1 MLISRTD
8 RGLMANWWFTVDR
21 LLMAAVLLLMVMGVL
36 FSMAASPP
44 VAERIGLEYFHFVKR
59 QLMFLVPAL
68 VVLIGASLLT
78 RRQARR
84 SSLWAFLAGIGL
96 MVYAVYFGPEI
107 KGAHR
112 WVAFGN
118 FNIQPSEF
126 VKPAF
131 VVLAAWLL
139 AEGRRRPDMP
149 GTLAAWVA
157 FAVFLALL
165 AVQPDFGQAVLV
177 AMVWMLMLLVFGIPW
192 IFVFGLAGLGVVA
205 IVGAYFTVPHVTSR
219 IDRFLSPETGDT
231 FQVDTARQ
239 AFDNGKL
246 LGTGPGGGSAKQVL
260 PDAHSDF
267 TFAVIGEEFGLV
279 ACLVLIVVF
288 GFIVLRAL
296 RHASVVD
303 DSFATLALTGLIST
317 FGLQAIINMGVNVS
331 LIPAKGMTLP
341 FISYG
346 GSSLIAMAYAMGLV
360 LALSRR
366 WPKAAMPVGRFHPA
380 AHPAKHSAGAA
391 AAALRR

>member
-21 LLMAAVLLLMVMGVL
+21 LMMAAILLLMALGVL
-36 FSMAASPP
+36 VSMAASPP
-44 VAERIGLEYFHFVKR
+44 VAERIGLEYFHFFKR
-59 QLMFLVPAL
+59 QLMFLLPA
-68 VVLIGASLLT
+68 VAMMIAASLLT
-78 RRQARR
+78 ARQARR
-84 SSLWAFLAGIGL
+84 SSLWVFLGGLALMAYAIG
-96 MVYAVYFGPEI
+96 FGPEI

-112 WVAFGN
+112 WVELAG
-118 FNIQPSEF
+118 FNIQPSEIA
-126 VKPAF
+126 KPAF

-149 GTLAAWVA
+149 GSLAAWAA
-157 FAVFLALL
+157 FAAFLALL

-192 IFVFGLAGLGVVA
+192 IYIFGLAGLGVVA
-205 IVGAYFTVPHVTSR
+205 ILGAYYSVPHVASR
-219 IDRFLSPETGDT
+219 IDRFLSPDKGDT
-231 FQVDTARQ
+231 FQVDTALQ

-246 LGTGPGGGSAKQVL
+246 FGTGPGGGSAKQIL

-279 ACLVLIVVF
+279 ACLVLVGLF
-288 GFIVLRAL
+288 GFIVLRGL
-296 RHASVVD
+296 GHAARTD
-303 DSFATLALTGLIST
+303 DSFTTLALTGLVST
-317 FGLQAIINMGVNVS
+317 FALQAIINMGVNVS

-346 GSSLIAMAYAMGLV
+346 GSSLIAMAYTMGLV
-360 LALSRR
+360 LALGRR
-366 WPKAAMPVGRFHPA
+366 APKAAMPIGRFHPA
-380 AHPAKHSAGAA
+380 
-391 AAALRR
+391 RVMQ